1 MVICCQ
7 ELVVRLGLVAVI
19 GGWAAPAGLRAL
31 VESACFAMELADA
44 APAGVDAD
52 SPTFS
57 IPLMMDTGGQPLG
70 GEDRYTLTFRA
81 GQLPPVETSWSLT
94 MYSLPGERLVAN
106 PIDRHWIDS
115 PMLPKLRRDADGGMT
130 LYIQKSAPGGS
141 KDANWLPAPAG
152 PFMMILRLDRPE
164 PSVLD
169 AAWEA
174 PDVVR
179 VD

>member
-1 MVICCQ
+1 
-7 ELVVRLGLVAVI
+7 
-19 GGWAAPAGLRAL
+19 
-31 VESACFAMELADA
+31 
-44 APAGVDAD
+44 
-52 SPTFS
+52 
-57 IPLMMDTGGQPLG
+57 MDTGGRPLG
-70 GEDRYTLTFRA
+70 GEDRYTVTFRA

-115 PMLPKLRRDADGGMT
+115 PMLPKLRRNADGGLT
-130 LYIQKSAPGGS
+130 LSIQMNAPGGD

-174 PDVVR
+174 PGVVR
-179 VD
+179 ED